1 MPAAEAEG
9 LRTEIKR
16 RILAEG
22 PETEAPARPISERSL
37 VVLALG
43 LVAIVV
49 LGAAGLYLKF
59 GRPDLNGA
67 PGVTV
72 APATASADPTHPGG
86 GDVAGMI
93 GQLEAK
99 MKQTPNDPE
108 GWRMLGWSYIQTQRY
123 ADAANAYGR
132 AAALD
137 PKAEYLSAEG
147 EALVQAANGQVT
159 PDART
164 AFKKAVAADPS
175 DPRARYFL
183 AVDKDQQG
191 DHKGA
196 MADWIALIKSA
207 PPDAPWA
214 GEVRTFVTR
223 IAAERGLDIS
233 GQLPPAPV
241 ASAAADT
248 APPASPVPAPA
259 APGPTPDQVAAA
271 SQMPAADQQAM
282 IQNMVDGLAARL
294 KTDPRDPNGW
304 VRLMRARM
312 VLNQPDAASVAY
324 HQALKTYGDN
334 TAQQAAFKDAARQL
348 GVPGSLRRPG
358 RRIALGAL
366 IQVESGGV
374 SLRGGGWRAR
384 DFMPLPPCGG
394 RRAVGRVK
402 FEEPVVCLLFRPPV
416 FAY

>member
-1 MPAAEAEG
+1 MILWFILTAMIVVAAVGLTIPLVRRYDARRAGGGNVAVLKDQLSELETRAASEAMPAVEAEG

-22 PETEAPARPISERSL
+22 PQIETPARPISERSL
-37 VVLALG
+37 VMLALG

-59 GRPDLNGA
+59 GRPDLPGA
-67 PGVTV
+67 TGVTV
-72 APATASADPTHPGG
+72 APANASADPTHPGG

-99 MKQTPNDPE
+99 LKQSPNDPE
-108 GWRMLGWSYIQTQRY
+108 GWRMLGWSYVQTARY
-123 ADAANAYGR
+123 ADAAAAYGR

-137 PKAEYLSAEG
+137 PKAEYLSAQG

-159 PDART
+159 PDARA
-164 AFKKAVAADPS
+164 AFHKAVAADPS

-196 MADWIALIKSA
+196 MADWIALLKSA

-214 GEVRTFVTR
+214 GEVRAFVLR
-223 IAAERGLDIS
+223 IASERGLDVS
-233 GQLPPAPV
+233 GQLPPAP
-241 ASAAADT
+241 AAGATAEAAAT
-248 APPASPVPAPA
+248 PTPPET

-271 SQMPAADQQAM
+271 GQMPAGDQQAM
-282 IQNMVDGLAARL
+282 IQNMVEGLASRL
-294 KTDPRDPNGW
+294 KTNPRDPNGW

-312 VLNQPDAASVAY
+312 VLNQPDAASAAF
-324 HQALKTYGDN
+324 HDALKTYNGDS
-334 TAQQAAFKDAARQL
+334 AQQAAFKDAARQL
-348 GVPGSLRRPG
+348 GVPG
-358 RRIALGAL
+358 A
-366 IQVESGGV
+366 
-374 SLRGGGWRAR
+374 
-384 DFMPLPPCGG
+384 
-394 RRAVGRVK
+394 
-402 FEEPVVCLLFRPPV
+402 
-416 FAY
+416 

>member
-1 MPAAEAEG
+1 MILWLILTAMIVVAAVGLTIPLVRRYDARRAGGGNIAVLKDQLNEVDAREAADVIPAAEAEG

-22 PETEAPARPISERSL
+22 PETETPARPISERSM
-37 VVLALG
+37 VVIALG

-59 GRPDLNGA
+59 GRPDLAGGQ
-67 PGVTV
+67 GVTV
-72 APATASADPTHPGG
+72 APASASADPTHPGG

-93 GQLEAK
+93 GQLEATL
-99 MKQTPNDPE
+99 KQSPNDPE

-123 ADAANAYGR
+123 ADAAKAYGR

-147 EALVQAANGQVT
+147 EALVQAASGQVT

-164 AFKKAVAADPS
+164 AFKKAVAADPA

-233 GQLPPAPV
+233 GQLPPAP
-241 ASAAADT
+241 ATGALAQA
-248 APPASPVPAPA
+248 APPPSAPDPA

-271 SQMPAADQQAM
+271 SQMPAGDQQAM
-282 IQNMVDGLAARL
+282 IQNMVEGLAARL
-294 KTDPRDPNGW
+294 KADPHDPNGW

-312 VLNQPDAASVAY
+312 VLNQPDAAVAAY
-324 HQALKTYGDN
+324 REAVKTYNGN

-348 GVPGSLRRPG
+348 GVPG
-358 RRIALGAL
+358 A
-366 IQVESGGV
+366 
-374 SLRGGGWRAR
+374 
-384 DFMPLPPCGG
+384 
-394 RRAVGRVK
+394 
-402 FEEPVVCLLFRPPV
+402 
-416 FAY
+416 